1 MWRLDVELVSN
12 LTKLSAAVVR
22 AVCHWSP
29 WQRVHLAELLQLL
42 CRNSTAFWLFTQRVS
57 GRAGGGGVGRWTA
70 VAGRLPVAVERS
82 LRPTVSNVKIYSHK
96 IASYRIQ
103 RRIQDLGRRIFVR
116 ESGEW
121 KYLLASRGK
130 VLMGQ
135 VPQKLVIFCK
145 LYYSDGIRK
154 KSKTLF
160 VNLTL
165 YIVSKTTLMLHTIIS
180 TQVNRFW

>member
-1 MWRLDVELVSN
+1 
-12 LTKLSAAVVR
+12 
-22 AVCHWSP
+22 
-29 WQRVHLAELLQLL
+29 
-42 CRNSTAFWLFTQRVS
+42 
-57 GRAGGGGVGRWTA
+57 
-70 VAGRLPVAVERS
+70 
-82 LRPTVSNVKIYSHK
+82 
-96 IASYRIQ
+96 
-103 RRIQDLGRRIFVR
+103 LGRRIFVR